1 MCYNIVLLL
10 IILYYIMNIFQ
21 VKSPKNIDKLKD
33 IDYFDRGN
41 NEPKI
46 FMGLLYLLNTY
57 NNVSLPL
64 NKNDSIWSWTINIQS
79 SIHYALNYPQY
90 PYNMETGKIS
100 VNKSISFPL
109 GDNFKYFIDSIK
121 NSNKRFLVTYL
132 TLAASQIGKYSNSP
146 NHYNGIII
154 DNKLK
159 TIERFDSYGKNKF
172 NPPKYSKIPT
182 TYKKGCEFDI
192 IFKKIMKDNKIL
204 KDYSYICPDDFP
216 FVYGFQSIEEK
227 NISEKD
233 LKYISIA
240 GNCSVWVIWYL
251 NMRLSYPDTNPIKL
265 QQIALKILKNSNISF
280 GKFMRN
286 YSIYIKSKTDEL
298 LYNLLKNKFTKN
310 EIKSFIELEEENTK
324 QDKIN
329 NKIIKYL
336 VKKCL

>member
-1 MCYNIVLLL
+1 
-10 IILYYIMNIFQ
+10 MNIFQ

-33 IDYFDRGN
+33 IDYFDRSN

-64 NKNDSIWSWTINIQS
+64 NKNDSIWSWTS
-79 SIHYALNYPQY
+79 SVMTFHYALTYPQY
-90 PYNMETGKIS
+90 PYNMETGKIGF
-100 VNKSISFPL
+100 NKSINFPL
-109 GDNFKYFIDSIK
+109 GNKLKDFIDFIK

-132 TLAASQIGKYSNSP
+132 QLYSPTKGKYSNSP

-154 DNKLK
+154 DTKLK
-159 TIERFDSYGKNKF
+159 IIERFDPYGKNKF

-182 TYKKGCEFDI
+182 TYKKGREFDI

-227 NISEKD
+227 NISKKE

-251 NMRLSYPDTNPIKL
+251 NMRLSYPDINPIKL
-265 QQIALKILKNSNISF
+265 QQIALIILKKSNISF

-324 QDKIN
+324 QDKLN
-329 NKIIKYL
+329 NRIIKYL
-336 VKKCL
+336 VNKYL